1 MEAKVFA
8 SSVAVDNGDGTFE
21 LQPLPIEAQFA
32 PIYAVLAD
40 DFDGDGNTDVLV
52 AGNQYSVPPVRG
64 RYDASYGT
72 LLLGDGKGG
81 FRPVDMGASGLAI
94 RGQVRDMAFLER
106 ADGEL
111 LIVVARNGENPQI
124 LRHRP

>member
-1 MEAKVFA
+1 MGFA
-8 SSVAVDNGDGTFE
+8 HRGASAHARENTLKAFR
-21 LQPLPIEAQFA
+21 
-32 PIYAVLAD
+32 LA
-40 DFDGDGNTDVLV
+40 
-52 AGNQYSVPPVRG
+52 
-64 RYDASYGT
+64 
-72 LLLGDGKGG
+72 
-81 FRPVDMGASGLAI
+81 VDMGASGLAI